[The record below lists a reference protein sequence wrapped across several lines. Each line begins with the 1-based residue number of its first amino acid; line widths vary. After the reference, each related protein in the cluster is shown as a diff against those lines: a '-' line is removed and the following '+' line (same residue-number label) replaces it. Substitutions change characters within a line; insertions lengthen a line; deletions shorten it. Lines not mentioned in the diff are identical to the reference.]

1 MCLGIRE
8 SSGDGALA
16 FRVLKNHAGFE
27 LLFPLPI
34 IQMVLQKGGSL
45 TSDHD

>member
-1 MCLGIRE
+1 MMEHLLLE
-8 SSGDGALA
+8 
-16 FRVLKNHAGFE
+16 FLKNHAGFE